1 MDAVSGQK
9 KLRTASTQMFASFRL
24 SDTELAVSISSLQEV
39 VNFPDKVSRVPLA
52 PEYLTGLF
60 NLRGIVVPIVDMA
73 KLLDLPTTAGQD
85 NKKVAIINIHKVRIG
100 LLFDATSEMLN
111 VSEDNISW
119 MDEKIEGTKSVVRG
133 VLKLNGGDRIIEVI
147 DPALLIKIENIPQI
161 LEQAQTSE
169 RTEVVKKKSK
179 RSQCISFKSGG
190 LEFGL
195 KISGI
200 SEIIK
205 VPEIKRSVLAV
216 DHCIGMVNLRGTI
229 IPILDFQM
237 FLKLQKPEA
246 VPELEERRIVILKL
260 DKVQVGFLVD
270 SVDSIVTFF
279 EEDILPVPMF
289 KQEKVEMMQG
299 LVCPQPDLHILLLKE
314 TQILSDQEILAI
326 TRGHQTLYGKKEESA
341 KEHQKRASDR
351 KPYLSFRL
359 KHMLSTRLGAVD
371 EIAKYTDDMVCPP
384 GYPDYI
390 AGMMN
395 MRGEVVMVVDLRVF
409 YGMTALSDRSQS
421 RVLIVKGERAKYGLL
436 VDEVDAINTLDEGM
450 KLRIPAVLTPQ
461 ANKDLQGD
469 IKEVVEMNDALGNK
483 RTLMIFEVAEF
494 VKKIEAQA
502 AGVPAAS

>member
-1 MDAVSGQK
+1 MDEVSALK
-9 KLRTASTQMFASFRL
+9 KQRMTSTQMFASFRL
-24 SDTELAVSISSLQEV
+24 GTTELAVSISSLQEV

-60 NLRGIVVPIVDMA
+60 NLRGLVAPIVDMA
-73 KLLDLPTTAGQD
+73 KLLDLPTSEVQE
-85 NKKVAIINIHKVRIG
+85 NKKVAIVNIDKVRIG

-111 VSEDNISW
+111 VSEENISW
-119 MDEKIEGTKSVVRG
+119 MDERIEGSKSVVRG
-133 VLKLNGGDRIIEVI
+133 VLKLNGGDRIIEII
-147 DPALLIKIENIPQI
+147 DPALLIQIENIPQI
-161 LEQAQTSE
+161 LEQAKTSVQTE
-169 RTEVVKKKSK
+169 TAKKKS
-179 RSQCISFKSGG
+179 RRAQCITFKSGS

-195 KISGI
+195 KIAGI

-216 DHCIGMVNLRGTI
+216 DYCIGMVNLRGSI

-237 FLKLQKPEA
+237 FLKLPKA
-246 VPELEERRIVILKL
+246 DIGAELDERRIVILKL
-260 DKVQVGFLVD
+260 EKIQVGFLVD
-270 SVDSIVTFF
+270 SVDSIVAFF

-299 LVCPQPDLHILLLKE
+299 LLCPQPDLHILLLKE
-314 TQILSDQEILAI
+314 TKILSDQEIVAI
-326 TRGHQTLYGKKEESA
+326 TKGHQTLYGKKDED
-341 KEHQKRASDR
+341 KEAHQKRASDR
-351 KPYLSFRL
+351 KPYLSFKL

-384 GYPDYI
+384 GYPEYV

-409 YGMTALSDRSQS
+409 YGMTALTDRSQS
-421 RVLIVKGERAKYGLL
+421 RILVIKGEKAKYGLL

-494 VKKIEAQA
+494 IKKIEAQA
-502 AGVPAAS
+502 AGIPAAS